1 MAYENVIKLIA
12 IMLKVVPELET
23 HIPDQPANLTSFLSQ
38 KLNWY
43 YNLLTEDIDS

>member
-12 IMLKVVPELET
+12 IMLKVVPELDS
-23 HIPDQPANLTSFLSQ
+23 HIPDQPANLTSFLAQ

-43 YNLLTEDIDS
+43 NNVLTEE